1 MERKVKVVQYGC
13 GRMGTICMDFASSH
27 GAEIVAAYD
36 LNPALEGV
44 DIGERMGKDAVGVKI
59 HNAGDFAKEIKT
71 VNPDIVVV
79 TTLSLLKD
87 VYEILMI
94 CAENGVN
101 AITTCE
107 EAIYPWNSSPALTKK
122 LDEAAKKTGAT
133 ITGSGA
139 QDLQWGSTINN
150 LAGAINKITRIT
162 GTQQNNI
169 DDYGIAFAESFG
181 AGMTPEAF
189 EEKFGTQNKLSAAE
203 IQEQIEKGEFI
214 PAFMWNSNTWLAE
227 RLGLTVCGQT
237 QKLVP
242 EIAQEDIESSTLGR
256 VIKKGELKGATSFVE
271 TTTEEGVVIEA
282 GVKAIVYGPQ
292 DYEHN
297 NWAIYD
303 GDVVFQ
309 TNQPEPPTVEITC
322 ATIVNRI
329 PGVINAP
336 AGFVTTNQMP
346 DCTYLVKSMEHYVK

>member
-1 MERKVKVVQYGC
+1 MERKVRIAQYGC
-13 GRMGTICMDFASSH
+13 GRMGSVCMDFAISH

-44 DIGERMGKDAVGVKI
+44 DIGERMGKAAIGVKI
-59 HNAGDFAKEIKT
+59 RNANDFAKEIKEIK
-71 VNPDIVVV
+71 PDIVVV

-87 VYEILMI
+87 VYEVLMI
-94 CAENGVN
+94 CAESGIN

-107 EAIYPWNSSPALTKK
+107 EAIYPWNSSPELTKK
-122 LDEAAKKTGAT
+122 LDEAARKTGAT

-139 QDLQWGSTINN
+139 QELQWGSTINN
-150 LAGAINKITRIT
+150 LAGAVNKITKIT

-181 AGMTPEAF
+181 AGMELEAF
-189 EEKFGTQNKLSAAE
+189 KKKFEAQNQLNETE
-203 IQEQIEKGEFI
+203 IQQQIESGEFI
-214 PAFMWNSNTWLAE
+214 PAFMWNSNAWLAE
-227 RLGLTVCGQT
+227 RLGLTVRKQT

-256 VIKKGELKGATSFVE
+256 VIKKGQLKGATSLVE
-271 TTTEEGVVIEA
+271 TVTEEGVFIEA
-282 GVKAIVYGPQ
+282 GVKAIVYGPE
-292 DYEHN
+292 DREHN
-297 NWAIYD
+297 NWTLYD
-303 GDVVFQ
+303 EATAFR

-329 PGVINAP
+329 PDVINAP
-336 AGFVTTNQMP
+336 AGFVTTNKMP
-346 DCTYLVKSMEHYVK
+346 DCKYLAQSMECYVK